1 MYFRNFSV
9 KVIQGPHKE
18 RTFALDRIYQ
28 VLAVHFE
35 NTEFNK
41 TYVLLEDDKHSLQWV
56 PSNEVTVN
64 TIE

>member
-1 MYFRNFSV
+1 MYSRNFSV
-9 KVIQGPHKE
+9 KVIQGPHRE
-18 RTFALDRIYQ
+18 RTFALGRIYQ

-35 NTEFNK
+35 DTEFSK
-41 TYVLLEDDKHSLQWV
+41 TRVLLEDDNHSLQWI

>member
-1 MYFRNFSV
+1 MYFHNFSV

-28 VLAVHFE
+28 VLAVRFE
-35 NTEFNK
+35 SAESDK
-41 TYVLLEDDKHSLQWV
+41 TCVLLEDDNQSLQWIQ
-56 PSNEVTVN
+56 SNEVTVN

>member
-1 MYFRNFSV
+1 MYFRSFSV
-9 KVIQGPHKE
+9 KVIQGPHRE
-18 RTFALDRIYQ
+18 RSFALDRTYQ

-35 NTEFNK
+35 DTEFSK
-41 TYVLLEDDKHSLQWV
+41 TRVLLEDDNHSLQWI